1 MAGDGWRWLRGTMGG
16 TFGWDIWV
24 GHLGGSFG
32 WDIWVGHFGG
42 NIGTNMK
49 FLDLKQ
55 IWFVR
60 YVIVRILPPFGSY
73 APVSP
78 SLVPVNRLSYYL
90 TFQSIFSLFFCILR
104 FDHEVEPIGRP
115 KRVFPA
121 RGGFLGSGEV
131 SPISLSLSL

>member
-1 MAGDGWRWLRGTMGG
+1 M
-16 TFGWDIWV
+16 
-24 GHLGGSFG
+24 
-32 WDIWVGHFGG
+32 
-42 NIGTNMK
+42 
-49 FLDLKQ
+49 KQ

-104 FDHEVEPIGRP
+104 FDHEVKPIGRP

-121 RGGFLGSGEV
+121 RGGFLGVGRSQTDK
-131 SPISLSLSL
+131 SLSLSLSLVDGAVCGRSAAGQVRITEFSDYTSDQMADITFKRFHRS

>member
-1 MAGDGWRWLRGTMGG
+1 
-16 TFGWDIWV
+16 
-24 GHLGGSFG
+24 
-32 WDIWVGHFGG
+32 
-42 NIGTNMK
+42 MK

-90 TFQSIFSLFFCILR
+90 TFQFIFSLFFCIIL
-104 FDHEVEPIGRP
+104 F
-115 KRVFPA
+115 F
-121 RGGFLGSGEV
+121 V
-131 SPISLSLSL
+131 STMR